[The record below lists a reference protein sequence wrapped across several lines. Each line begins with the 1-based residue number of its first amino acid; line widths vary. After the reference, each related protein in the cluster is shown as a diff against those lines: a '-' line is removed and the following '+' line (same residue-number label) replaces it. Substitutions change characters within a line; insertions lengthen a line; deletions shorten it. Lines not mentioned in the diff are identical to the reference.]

1 MLGPLITLL
10 LTAGPTARLDYRVA
24 PGLEGCPDEQWV
36 RFAVSARLGRDPFDA
51 AGENA
56 VSVQLARA
64 TGTALVATVEVVRP
78 GGRVGRRTLDSPT
91 GDCLELASAVE
102 LAISLA
108 LDPSARKPTP
118 PLDAGEPV
126 DAGAPVDGGVL
137 VAEPVVQPRVT
148 EPAAEPPAP
157 PPSSVRTFIVAS
169 ALVTAGALPGVSGG
183 LVVGGG
189 MKVASFRLSLEG
201 RLHLPTRVL
210 AGRSTTSTFLALGSV
225 VPCLD
230 VGRVSGCLAASV
242 GPFQFDDGFERATT
256 VMAHVGPRV
265 GVRFEPSKLIA
276 LVPWVEAGVVLTR
289 TTLLRSGVALWVSW
303 PLSVSGGISLE
314 LNPS

>member
-1 MLGPLITLL
+1 MLGALITLL
-10 LTAGPTARLDYRVA
+10 FTAGPTARLDYRVA
-24 PGLEGCPDEQWV
+24 PGLEGCPDERWV
-36 RFAVSARLGRDPFDA
+36 RSAVSARLGRDPFDA

-64 TGTALVATVEVVRP
+64 SGAALVATVEVVRP

-108 LDPSARKPTP
+108 LDPSARRPAP
-118 PLDAGEPV
+118 PPV
-126 DAGAPVDGGVL
+126 DAGVPVEAVDAGVPAPAPVPPPL
-137 VAEPVVQPRVT
+137 VT
-148 EPAAEPPAP
+148 EPAVTPVPPARP
-157 PPSSVRTFIVAS
+157 AAVSPFAVAA

-189 MKVASFRLSLEG
+189 FKVASFRLSLEG

-230 VGRVSGCLAASV
+230 VGRFSGCLAASA

-265 GVRFEPSKLIA
+265 GVRFEPSKL
-276 LVPWVEAGVVLTR
+276 LTLLPWVEAAVVLTR
-289 TTLLRSGVALWVSW
+289 TTLLRSGAALWVSW
-303 PLSVSGGISLE
+303 PLSISAGISLE